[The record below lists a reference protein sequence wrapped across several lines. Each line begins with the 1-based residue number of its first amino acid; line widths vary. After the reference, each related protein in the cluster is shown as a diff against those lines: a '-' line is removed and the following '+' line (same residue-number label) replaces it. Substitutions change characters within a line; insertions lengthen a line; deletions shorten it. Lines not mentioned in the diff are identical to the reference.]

1 MLFALQV
8 GEGTKA
14 AHCSIKEKRSLAVLS
29 FTFTAN
35 DITLTTV
42 YIVAKSDDSL
52 NQSVI
57 RFHLRILI
65 TVINNDVV
73 FIKRGYDNSDLKRL
87 DRLSRS

>member
-1 MLFALQV
+1 MLFALQA
-8 GEGTKA
+8 GKGTKA
-14 AHCSIKEKRSLAVLS
+14 AHCSIKEKRSLAALS

-87 DRLSRS
+87 DKLSRS